1 MSCVCV
7 CVCVCVSVSTTLPC
21 LAAADMIAENALE
34 EVTKNM
40 DPNLVIVEIKE
51 GVQLK

>member
-1 MSCVCV
+1 MSCV

-40 DPNLVIVEIKE
+40 DPNMILAESRA

>member
-1 MSCVCV
+1 MS

-21 LAAADMIAENALE
+21 LAADMIAENALE

-40 DPNLVIVEIKE
+40 DPNLILAESRAGIV
-51 GVQLK
+51 LK